1 MNIQIV
7 IDTLEDYL
15 ALLQQQDADDDKI
28 TQVKLLIL
36 AIEREVKL
44 RQYLNNLTVTN
55 QYYKRR

>member
-1 MNIQIV
+1 MNIQTV
-7 IDTLEDYL
+7 IDVLEDYL
-15 ALLQQQDADDDKI
+15 TLLQEQDADDDKI

>member
-1 MNIQIV
+1 MNIQTV
-7 IDTLEDYL
+7 IDVLEDYL
-15 ALLQQQDADDDKI
+15 ALLQLQDADDDKI

-44 RQYLNNLTVTN
+44 RRYLNNLTVTN